1 MSGACCSTMAD
12 LRALAIRFEEHLTPK
27 SIRSY
32 AKGRYSYL
40 AVATAM
46 DNNEQ
51 LRLLITDAVK
61 QVLKTGKECG

>member
-1 MSGACCSTMAD
+1 MAD

-32 AKGRYSYL
+32 AEGRYSYL
-40 AVATAM
+40 AIATAM

-51 LRLLITDAVK
+51 LRLLITDAVE
-61 QVLKTGKECG
+61 QVFENR